1 MEFFDILEGR
11 KNTLGFGN
19 SEGFGE
25 EKTVFEL
32 LRAKNLHSVKDKAS
46 LLEVVSE
53 RIKQGFRG
61 LRDILLICLSL
72 CRRGE
77 TTVVTGP
84 SIVVLSC

>member
-11 KNTLGFGN
+11 ENTLGLGN

-32 LRAKNLHSVKDKAS
+32 LHAKNLHSVKDKAS

-53 RIKQGFRG
+53 RIK
-61 LRDILLICLSL
+61 
-72 CRRGE
+72 
-77 TTVVTGP
+77 
-84 SIVVLSC
+84 

>member
-11 KNTLGFGN
+11 ENTLGLGN

-53 RIKQGFRG
+53 RIK
-61 LRDILLICLSL
+61 
-72 CRRGE
+72 
-77 TTVVTGP
+77 
-84 SIVVLSC
+84 